1 MRAKKD
7 NEAKCNNKT
16 SDKEIED
23 CHCAS
28 VSSMKHNEKLFS
40 FQYQ

>member
-1 MRAKKD
+1 MDDK
-7 NEAKCNNKT
+7 AKCDYTTILN
-16 SDKEIED
+16 SDEDIED

-40 FQYQ
+40 FQ